1 MAASV
6 AAALACCAAAS
17 GDAAARPTPLARAF
31 CSALISGTAQ
41 PQVLIASDLPVR
53 GFAFHEDTLHM
64 EAAIR
69 FVLERH
75 RFKAGRFTVGY
86 QACDDSN
93 PQAAQGDLTKC
104 AANAKAYAEDAGVV
118 GVIGTWS
125 SNCAAVEIP
134 ILGKAPDGPLG
145 MISPSN
151 TNVGLTHAD
160 AGTAPGEPTRYYPTG
175 RRNYV
180 RVISA
185 DDAQARAD
193 ALLAKRVGARRVF
206 VLNDGTG
213 YGLSVASAFRES
225 SRKLSLSVVGAG
237 AWDPTRS
244 NFDRLAGRVRVAH
257 ADAVF
262 LGGSAC
268 PTCATLVRQLRR
280 VVGAQGIL
288 VAPDGFTPVDDIA
301 KQFGAP
307 AQGMYVSIPG
317 DSLADLS
324 PLGRQIAR
332 KFGGS
337 ASHLGSGGPA
347 YAAQAV
353 EILLDSI
360 ARSDG
365 TRSSITSDLFSTH
378 VRGGILGTFGFDRN
392 GDTTL
397 NPVLI
402 YRVAGHTGRFDRV
415 VRAPAP

>member
-175 RRNYV
+175 RR
-180 RVISA
+180 
-185 DDAQARAD
+185 
-193 ALLAKRVGARRVF
+193 KRGARQ
-206 VLNDGTG
+206 
-213 YGLSVASAFRES
+213 S
-225 SRKLSLSVVGAG
+225 
-237 AWDPTRS
+237 PP
-244 NFDRLAGRVRVAH
+244 AH
-257 ADAVF
+257 A
-262 LGGSAC
+262 
-268 PTCATLVRQLRR
+268 Q
-280 VVGAQGIL
+280 
-288 VAPDGFTPVDDIA
+288 
-301 KQFGAP
+301 
-307 AQGMYVSIPG
+307 
-317 DSLADLS
+317 
-324 PLGRQIAR
+324 QI
-332 KFGGS
+332 
-337 ASHLGSGGPA
+337 
-347 YAAQAV
+347 
-353 EILLDSI
+353 
-360 ARSDG
+360 
-365 TRSSITSDLFSTH
+365 
-378 VRGGILGTFGFDRN
+378 
-392 GDTTL
+392 
-397 NPVLI
+397 
-402 YRVAGHTGRFDRV
+402 
-415 VRAPAP
+415 RAPHQLDPSARPSAILERPPVCLRAATRLRSCPLAARLGPTSRPGGER